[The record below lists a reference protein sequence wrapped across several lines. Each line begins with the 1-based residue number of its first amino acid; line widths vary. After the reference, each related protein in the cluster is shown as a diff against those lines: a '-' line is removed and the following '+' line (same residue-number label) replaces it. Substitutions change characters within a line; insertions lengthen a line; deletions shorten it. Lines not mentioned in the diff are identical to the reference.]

1 MLPIVP
7 PPRPHEMWVICGCL
21 IAILA
26 VPAAGQDRPLPDSAT
41 FMAEARKRLE
51 ADDVRQSEYVYV
63 ETQRERKLDASGASM
78 KETLDV
84 FESYPALP
92 NESRWRRQTVKN
104 GKPVP
109 PEDLAKVDRER
120 QQKVLEYAKK
130 LERNPE
136 KVREAE
142 RKKHDEERRDSE
154 RAVDDVLRVYDIT
167 MLGRE
172 VVSGYETIVLSF
184 TPRKDAR
191 PQTSEGKIMR
201 HFAGKAWVSES
212 EYRGGTGRGRG
223 DRDGVVRTGAAGSR
237 AQGIEGRLRAP
248 QGERRAVV
256 AGSRHLHR
264 QRAGD
269 AGEGDARRRHV
280 GVLGLPQ
287 VQRPDRHEDRQA
299 AIVCSTELLKGDRAG
314 RHSIRVNE
322 QYRVTFGW
330 ENGHAYEVRVEDYH

>member
-1 MLPIVP
+1 MLLIVP
-7 PPRPHEMWVICGCL
+7 PWRPNDMRLICGCL

-26 VPAAGQDRPLPDSAT
+26 VPAAGQDRRLPDYAT

-51 ADDVRQSEYVYV
+51 VDDVRQSEYVYV
-63 ETQRERKLDASGASM
+63 ETRRGQKLDATGTST

-92 NESRWRRQTVKN
+92 NESRWRRQTVKD

-109 PEDLAKVDRER
+109 LEDLAEVDRER
-120 QQKVLEYAKK
+120 QKKVLEYAKK

-136 KVREAE
+136 KVRAAE

-154 RAVDDVLRVYDIT
+154 RAVDDALRVYDIK

-172 VVSGYETIVLSF
+172 VVSGYETIVFSF

-212 EYRGGTGRGRG
+212 EYEVVRLEAEAIETASFGLGLLARVHKGSKAAFERRKVNGEQWLPARATYSASARVMLVKVIRVGGTLEFSDYRKFSVQTETKIGK
-223 DRDGVVRTGAAGSR
+223 
-237 AQGIEGRLRAP
+237 P
-248 QGERRAVV
+248 Q
-256 AGSRHLHR
+256 
-264 QRAGD
+264 
-269 AGEGDARRRHV
+269 
-280 GVLGLPQ
+280 
-287 VQRPDRHEDRQA
+287 
-299 AIVCSTELLKGDRAG
+299 
-314 RHSIRVNE
+314 
-322 QYRVTFGW
+322 
-330 ENGHAYEVRVEDYH
+330 